1 VLPELAAGLIVG
13 AGRCAEGRPPA
24 ENGER
29 KMSFGATLVLRKLR
43 QLREKAGVTQQQLA
57 TATGLPLQDVVSIEQ
72 GRTKV
77 QMSTATAIA
86 NALKISL
93 VELLK

>member
-1 VLPELAAGLIVG
+1 
-13 AGRCAEGRPPA
+13 
-24 ENGER
+24 
-29 KMSFGATLVLRKLR
+29 MSFGATLVLRKLR
-43 QLREKAGVTQQQLA
+43 QLRERAGVTQQQLA

-77 QMSTATAIA
+77 QMSTATVIA
-86 NALKISL
+86 NALNISL

>member
-1 VLPELAAGLIVG
+1 
-13 AGRCAEGRPPA
+13 
-24 ENGER
+24 
-29 KMSFGATLVLRKLR
+29 MSFGATLVLRKLR
-43 QLREKAGVTQQQLA
+43 QLRENAGITQQQLA

-86 NALKISL
+86 NALKVSL
-93 VELLK
+93 AELLK